1 MGARL
6 YKEYEMTEKKVV
18 IITGSA
24 RGIGAACV
32 RVFAKHDFAVIGLDI
47 LPEGQKVAEQVNR
60 LGGGECEFF
69 VCDVSN
75 EKQVA
80 DCIQKVG
87 EKYGRVD
94 VLVNNAGVVLVKPFD
109 QITWDEFERT
119 IDINLGGH
127 FLLCKYVLPFMKA
140 QRSGV
145 IVNMGSVS
153 GHVGQTDHVMYGATK
168 GAIIAM
174 TRALAWELAPY
185 NIRVNSISPGS
196 VDTPMLRGDI
206 ELESKRTGVPF
217 DEVKKKREAEQA
229 FRRWADPAEIAEPIY
244 FLASDG
250 ASFVTGA
257 DWLVDCGWVAK

>member
-1 MGARL
+1 MDN
-6 YKEYEMTEKKVV
+6 KVV

-24 RGIGAACV
+24 RGIGAACM
-32 RVFAKHDFAVIGLDI
+32 RVFASHDYAVIGLDI
-47 LPEGQKVAEQVNR
+47 LPEGKAVAEEIQR
-60 LGGGECEFF
+60 EGGEVLFLK
-69 VCDVSN
+69 CDVAD

-80 DCIQKVG
+80 ACVKMAG
-87 EKYGRVD
+87 ERYGRVD
-94 VLVNNAGVVLVKPFD
+94 VLVNNAGIVLVKPFD
-109 QITWDEFERT
+109 QITWEEFRRT
-119 IDINLGGH
+119 TEVNLGGH
-127 FLLCKYVLPFMKA
+127 FLLCKYVLPYMKK

-206 ELESKRTGVPF
+206 DLESQRTGIPF
-217 DEVKKKREAEQA
+217 DEVKKEREAEQA
-229 FRRWADPAEIAEPIY
+229 FKRWADPVEIAEPIY
-244 FLASDG
+244 FLASQS

>member
-1 MGARL
+1 
-6 YKEYEMTEKKVV
+6 MTEQKVV

-24 RGIGAACV
+24 RGIGAATMKVFARHGYAAAGMDMLAEGTTVAEDIRKDGGIADFFLCDVANEKRVEVCV
-32 RVFAKHDFAVIGLDI
+32 REVV
-47 LPEGQKVAEQVNR
+47 
-60 LGGGECEFF
+60 
-69 VCDVSN
+69 
-75 EKQVA
+75 
-80 DCIQKVG
+80 

-94 VLVNNAGVVLVKPFD
+94 ALVNNAGIVLVKPFD
-109 QITWDEFERT
+109 QITWEEFRHTTEV
-119 IDINLGGH
+119 NLGGH
-127 FLLCKYVLPFMKA
+127 FLLCKYVLPHMKK
-140 QRSGV
+140 QKSGV

-153 GHVGQTDHVMYGATK
+153 GHVGQMDHVMYGATK

-206 ELESKRTGVPF
+206 NLESNRTGVPF
-217 DEVKKKREAEQA
+217 DAVKKEREAEQA
-229 FRRWADPAEIAEPIY
+229 FKRWADPMEIAEPIY

-250 ASFVTGA
+250 ASFVTGS

>member
-1 MGARL
+1 MNAD
-6 YKEYEMTEKKVV
+6 KKVV

-24 RGIGAACV
+24 RGIGAATL
-32 RVFAKHDFAVIGLDI
+32 REFASHGYAAVGLDL
-47 LPEGQKVAEQVNR
+47 LPDGEKVAEELRQN
-60 LGGGECEFF
+60 GAECSFMQ
-69 VCDVSN
+69 CDVSD
-75 EKQVA
+75 ERRVA
-80 DCIQKVG
+80 ECIHTIG
-87 EKYGRVD
+87 DRYGHID
-94 VLVNNAGVVLVKPFD
+94 VLVNNAGIVLVKPFD
-109 QITWDEFERT
+109 QITWPEFQRT
-119 IDINLGGH
+119 TEVNLGGH

-145 IVNMGSVS
+145 IINMGSVA

-206 ELESKRTGVPF
+206 ELESRRTGVPF
-217 DEVKKKREAEQA
+217 EAVKLEREAEQA
-229 FRRWADPAEIAEPIY
+229 FKRWADPAEIAKPIF
-244 FLASDG
+244 FLASEA

>member
-1 MGARL
+1 MSA
-6 YKEYEMTEKKVV
+6 KKVA

-24 RGIGAACV
+24 RGIGAATM
-32 RVFAKHDFAVIGLDI
+32 RVFARHGYAAIGLDI
-47 LPEGQKVAEQVNR
+47 LPEGEQVAAEASQD
-60 LGGGECEFF
+60 GCEAVFMQ
-69 VCDVSN
+69 CDVAD
-75 EKQVA
+75 EAQVA
-80 DCIQKVG
+80 ACLEEVG
-87 EKYGRVD
+87 RKYGRVD

-109 QITWDEFERT
+109 QITWEEFKRT
-119 IDINLGGH
+119 VDINLGGH
-127 FLLCKYVLPFMKA
+127 FLLCKYVLPFMKS
-140 QRSGV
+140 QKSGV
-145 IVNMGSVS
+145 IINMGSVS
-153 GHVGQTDHVMYGATK
+153 GHVGQMDHVMYGATK

-206 ELESKRTGVPF
+206 DLESRRTGVPF
-217 DEVKKKREAEQA
+217 EQVKKEREAEQA

-244 FLASDG
+244 FLASEG

>member
-1 MGARL
+1 MAD
-6 YKEYEMTEKKVV
+6 KKVV

-24 RGIGAACV
+24 RGIGAATMKI
-32 RVFAKHDFAVIGLDI
+32 FAQHGYIVVGMDI
-47 LPEGQKVAEQVNR
+47 LPEGERIVDEIRKEA
-60 LGGGECEFF
+60 GEAVFML
-69 VCDVSN
+69 CDVAD

-80 DCIQKVG
+80 ACVAHVG

-94 VLVNNAGVVLVKPFD
+94 ALVNNAGVVLVKPFD
-109 QITWDEFERT
+109 QITWEEFQRT
-119 IDINLGGH
+119 TNINLGGH
-127 FLLCKYVLPFMKA
+127 FLLCKYVLPYMKK
-140 QRSGV
+140 QRGGA

-153 GHVGQTDHVMYGATK
+153 GHVGQMDHVMYGATK

-206 ELESKRTGVPF
+206 DLESKRTGAPF
-217 DEVKKKREAEQA
+217 EVVKKVREAEQA
-229 FRRWADPAEIAEPIY
+229 FKRWADPLEIAEPIY
-244 FLASDG
+244 FLASEG
-250 ASFVTGA
+250 ASFVTGS

>member
-1 MGARL
+1 MDPD
-6 YKEYEMTEKKVV
+6 KKVAIV
-18 IITGSA
+18 TGSA
-24 RGIGAACV
+24 RGIGAATM
-32 RVFAKHDFAVIGLDI
+32 RVFANHGYAVVGLDV
-47 LPEGQKVAEQVNR
+47 LPEGEAIVDEINQK
-60 LGGGECEFF
+60 GGEGIFMA
-69 VCDVSN
+69 CDVSN
-75 EKQVA
+75 EQRVA
-80 DCIQKVG
+80 ACIKAVG
-87 EKYGRVD
+87 DKYGHID

-109 QITWDEFERT
+109 QITWDEFKRT
-119 IDINLGGH
+119 TDINLGGH
-127 FLLCKYVLPFMKA
+127 FLLCKYVLPFMKR
-140 QRSGV
+140 QMSGV

-206 ELESKRTGVPF
+206 DLESKRTGTPF
-217 DEVKKKREAEQA
+217 DEVKKEREAEQA
-229 FRRWADPAEIAEPIY
+229 FKRWADPAEIAEPIY
-244 FLASDG
+244 FLASEG

>member
-1 MGARL
+1 MN
-6 YKEYEMTEKKVV
+6 KKIV

-32 RVFAKHDFAVIGLDI
+32 RVFAKHDYVVIGLDV
-47 LPEGQKVAEQVNR
+47 LPEGQKAAEEVNR
-60 LGGGECEFF
+60 LGGECAFF
-69 VCDVSN
+69 FCDVSD

-87 EKYGRVD
+87 EKYRRVD
-94 VLVNNAGVVLVKPFD
+94 VLVNNAGVVLVKPFE
-109 QITWDEFERT
+109 QITWDEFKFT
-119 IDINLGGH
+119 VDINLGGH
-127 FLLCKYVLPFMKA
+127 FLLCKYVLPYMKA

-153 GHVGQTDHVMYGATK
+153 GHVGQMDHVMYGATK

-206 ELESKRTGVPF
+206 EQESKRTGVPF
-217 DEVKKKREAEQA
+217 NEVKKEREAEQA
-229 FRRWADPAEIAEPIY
+229 FQRWADPAEIAEPIY
-244 FLASDG
+244 FLASEG